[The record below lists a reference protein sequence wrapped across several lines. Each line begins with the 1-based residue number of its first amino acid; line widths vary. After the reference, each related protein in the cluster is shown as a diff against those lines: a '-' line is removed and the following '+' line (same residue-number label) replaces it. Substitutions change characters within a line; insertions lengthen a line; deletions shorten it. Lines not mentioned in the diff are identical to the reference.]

1 MALPK
6 LNNPTYEMVVP
17 STQEKVSY
25 RPFLVKEQKILM
37 MAQESEDPAMM
48 TRTVCQL
55 VENCVDGIQNAMKL
69 PTFDVEYM
77 FMQLRS
83 VSVGSEVEL
92 MMLCR
97 DDETTKV
104 PVSIN
109 IGDIKVSALSEHN
122 TTVMI
127 TDKIGMTFRYPSMT
141 DVAKYAK
148 DDISNVDV
156 TFGIIQDCLVNV
168 FDENNV
174 YDEMNPKELQE
185 FVESMTTE
193 QFTGVQ
199 GFFDTMPKLRHE
211 IEYENPNTKVMN
223 KTILEGMQSF
233 LV

>member
-17 STQEKVSY
+17 STQEKVTY

-48 TRTVCQL
+48 TRTVCEL
-55 VENCVDGIQNAMKL
+55 IESCVDGIQNAMNL

-77 FMQLRS
+77 FLQLRS
-83 VSVGSEVEL
+83 VSVGSDVEL
-92 MMLCR
+92 MMLCQ
-97 DDETTKV
+97 DDKKTQV
-104 PVSIN
+104 PVKIN
-109 IGDIKVSALSEHN
+109 ISDIKVSSLGEHN
-122 TTVMI
+122 ETVMI
-127 TDKIGMTFRYPSMT
+127 TDKIGMTFRYPNMK
-141 DVAKYAK
+141 DVSKYAK
-148 DDISNVDV
+148 DNISNVEI
-156 TFGIIQDCLVNV
+156 TFGVIQDCLVNI

-185 FVESMTTE
+185 FVESMTTD
-193 QFTGVQ
+193 QFAEVQ

-223 KTILEGMQSF
+223 KTVLEGMQSF

>member
-55 VENCVDGIQNAMKL
+55 VENCVGGIQDAMKL

-92 MMLCR
+92 MMLCP

-127 TDKIGMTFRYPSMT
+127 TDKIGMTFRYPNMT
-141 DVAKYAK
+141 DVARYAK
-148 DDISNVDV
+148 DDMSNVEI

-223 KTILEGMQSF
+223 KTVLEGMQSF

>member
-1 MALPK
+1 MTLPK

-48 TRTVCQL
+48 TRTVCEL
-55 VENCVDGIQNAMKL
+55 VENCVGGIQDAMKL

-92 MMLCR
+92 MMLCQ

-109 IGDIKVSALSEHN
+109 IGDIKVSALDEHN

-127 TDKIGMTFRYPSMT
+127 TDKIGMTFRYPNMT
-141 DVAKYAK
+141 DVARYAK
-148 DDISNVDV
+148 DDMSNVEI

-223 KTILEGMQSF
+223 KTVLEGMQSF

>member
-6 LNNPTYEMVVP
+6 LNNPTYELVVP
-17 STQEKVSY
+17 STKQKVSF

-37 MAQESEDPAMM
+37 IAQESNDPAMM

-55 VENCVDGIQNAMKL
+55 VENCVDGIDDAMKL

-77 FMQLRS
+77 FMRLRA
-83 VSVGSEVEL
+83 VSVGSKVEL
-92 MMLCR
+92 MMMCE
-97 DDETTKV
+97 DEKTQV
-104 PVSIN
+104 PVEIN
-109 IGDIKVSALSEHN
+109 IDDIEVSSLGDHN
-122 TTVMI
+122 PTVMI
-127 TDKIGMTFRYPSMT
+127 TDKIGMTFRYPNMK
-141 DVAKYAK
+141 DVAKYAI
-148 DDISNVDV
+148 DGMSNVDI

-199 GFFDTMPKLRHE
+199 GFFDSMPKLRHE

-223 KTILEGMQSF
+223 KTVLEGMQSF

>member
-92 MMLCR
+92 MMLCQ

-109 IGDIKVSALSEHN
+109 IGDIKVSALDEHN

-127 TDKIGMTFRYPSMT
+127 TDKIGMTFRYPNMT
-141 DVAKYAK
+141 DVARYAK
-148 DDISNVDV
+148 DDMSNVEI

-223 KTILEGMQSF
+223 KTVLEGMQSF

>member
-92 MMLCR
+92 MMLCP

-109 IGDIKVSALSEHN
+109 IGDIKVSALNEHN

-127 TDKIGMTFRYPSMT
+127 TDKIGMTFRYPNMT
-141 DVAKYAK
+141 DVARYAK
-148 DDISNVDV
+148 DDMSNVEI

-223 KTILEGMQSF
+223 KTVLEGMQSF

>member
-55 VENCVDGIQNAMKL
+55 VENCVGGIQDAMKL

-92 MMLCR
+92 MMLCS

-109 IGDIKVSALSEHN
+109 IGDIKVSALNEHN

-223 KTILEGMQSF
+223 KTVLEGMQSF

>member
-17 STQEKVSY
+17 STQEKVTY

-37 MAQESEDPAMM
+37 MAQESEDPTMM
-48 TRTVCQL
+48 TRTVCEL
-55 VENCVDGIQNAMKL
+55 VENCTGIQNAMQL

-77 FMQLRS
+77 FMQLRGA
-83 VSVGSEVEL
+83 SVGSEIDV
-92 MMLCR
+92 MMLCE
-97 DDETTKV
+97 DDGKTKV
-104 PVSIN
+104 PVKIN
-109 IGDIKVSALSEHN
+109 INDIKVSALNEHK
-122 TTVMI
+122 TTIMI
-127 TDKIGMTFRYPSMT
+127 TDKIGMTFRYPSMN
-141 DVAKYAK
+141 DVSKYAK
-148 DDISNVDV
+148 DGLTSVDV
-156 TFGIIQDCLVNV
+156 TFGIIQDCLVNI

-193 QFTGVQ
+193 QFAEVQ

-223 KTILEGMQSF
+223 KTLLEGMQSF
-233 LV
+233 LA

>member
-55 VENCVDGIQNAMKL
+55 VENCVGGIQDAMKL

-92 MMLCR
+92 MMLCP

-127 TDKIGMTFRYPSMT
+127 TDKIGMTFRYPNMT
-141 DVAKYAK
+141 DVARYAK
-148 DDISNVDV
+148 DDMSNVEI

-193 QFTGVQ
+193 QFAGVQ

-223 KTILEGMQSF
+223 KTVLEGMQSF

>member
-48 TRTVCQL
+48 TRKVCQL

-69 PTFDVEYM
+69 PKFDVEYM
-77 FMQLRS
+77 FMKLRS
-83 VSVGSEVEL
+83 VSVGSQVEL
-92 MMLCR
+92 MMLCQ

-109 IGDIKVSALSEHN
+109 IDDIKVSSLGDHKN
-122 TTVMI
+122 VVMI
-127 TDKIGMTFRYPSMT
+127 TDKIGMTFRYPNMT
-141 DVAKYAK
+141 DVSKYAK
-148 DDISNVDV
+148 DGISNVEI
-156 TFGIIQDCLVNV
+156 TFGVIQDCLVNV

-223 KTILEGMQSF
+223 KTVLEGMQSF

>member
-141 DVAKYAK
+141 VVAKYAK

-223 KTILEGMQSF
+223 KTVLEGMQSF

>member
-48 TRTVCQL
+48 TRTVCEL
-55 VENCVDGIQNAMKL
+55 VENCVGGIQDAMKL

-92 MMLCR
+92 MMLCQ

-109 IGDIKVSALSEHN
+109 IGDIKVSALDEHN

-127 TDKIGMTFRYPSMT
+127 TDKIGMTFRYPNMT
-141 DVAKYAK
+141 DVARYAK
-148 DDISNVDV
+148 DDMSNVEI

-199 GFFDTMPKLRHE
+199 GFFDSMPKLRHE

-223 KTILEGMQSF
+223 KTVLEGMQSF

>member
-1 MALPK
+1 MYK
-6 LNNPTYEMVVP
+6 R
-17 STQEKVSY
+17 Q
-25 RPFLVKEQKILM
+25 
-37 MAQESEDPAMM
+37 
-48 TRTVCQL
+48 
-55 VENCVDGIQNAMKL
+55 
-69 PTFDVEYM
+69 
-77 FMQLRS
+77 QLRS

-109 IGDIKVSALSEHN
+109 IDDIKVSSLGDHKN
-122 TTVMI
+122 VVMI
-127 TDKIGMTFRYPSMT
+127 TDKIGMTFRYPNMT
-141 DVAKYAK
+141 DVSKYAK
-148 DDISNVDV
+148 DGISNVEI
-156 TFGIIQDCLVNV
+156 TFGVIQDCLVNV

-193 QFTGVQ
+193 QFAEVQ
-199 GFFDTMPKLRHE
+199 GFFDSMPKLRHE

-223 KTILEGMQSF
+223 KTVLEGMQSF